1 MLTIKVNRAQVLYTI
16 VCTLAIVWLPILT
29 HASASVSPLTQAAM
43 FYSNEVIAACSLV
56 TAILGAVIAAYWKP
70 PTDLPVDLTLNSTGL
85 KFTLGVAGGIA
96 AFFYTVHTHN
106 QLVILHPVWVLGVS
120 SVTPIA
126 MQVALPILVEVGS
139 KVLKNLPWTK
149 KETD

>member
-1 MLTIKVNRAQVLYTI
+1 MLTLNANRVRALYI
-16 VCTLAIVWLPILT
+16 VICTFAIVWLPILT
-29 HASASVSPLTQAAM
+29 HASANVSPLTQAAM

-56 TAILGAVIAAYWKP
+56 TALLGAVIAAYWKP

-85 KFTLGVAGGIA
+85 KFILGVAGGIA

-106 QLVILHPVWVLGVS
+106 QLVVLHPVWVLGVS

-126 MQVALPILVEVGS
+126 MQVALPVLVEVGS
-139 KVLKNLPWTK
+139 KVLKHLPWTK